1 MRLTFILVLLITSI
15 GYGQAEL
22 PPINTTSYGLNSHTN
37 RDISYFTQTDSNKNV
52 INLGTTE
59 RDSTHTDLVITKFD
73 SNLNLSWQSRFSLD
87 TDQSYDNPLDMY
99 IASNNNVIIVGRS
112 ALNASVGGGLLFVVK
127 YDKDGNLQWHKTI
140 GNIDGSDYYDFS
152 SYDSSFVD
160 DVLRVSYTRY
170 GESNN
175 SPIYHITFDE
185 AGNFSETLTTDFVN
199 QGTKNTFK
207 DGIFYSLVRINED
220 DGNFNE
226 QYYLIRKS
234 ATIEEIYHLNYEDN
248 FVFQYF
254 TSVFDYYDLY
264 VDDFENIFLIK
275 SKVEG
280 TGNVTYTKINKGGKI
295 VYSVQLPE
303 NIYHID
309 SYLDVD
315 DKLNLFYYDINSETV
330 EKRIVDELGAD
341 SLLNQIAYSD
351 YLGGDLKT
359 SDAFFLASTT
369 NNITLYNSDLNPV
382 NSFQYSNF
390 YELSDIVK
398 IDDSNIATSGTIY
411 DKIYPESDF
420 LAQRNIYLEKIN
432 TTGIESAYMF
442 SGEGTSKV
450 VRPMVLVDHA
460 NNYWILSEEQT
471 GPNNWQIGG
480 SRSPINRSIYKY
492 DSELN
497 LIWRTE
503 LSHVLFTE
511 SDFLLDNQNNLYIN
525 TKGPGPN
532 GYGYFVTKISPA
544 GDVVFQEYSSD
555 YGARQLH
562 LNKDQNVIRVTW
574 PIRNHS
580 TYTDETH
587 VYTHDAGTGE
597 LLNTLTIPG
606 YEIIKS
612 FTDSNGDSY
621 MYMYAEEDPDSNNEH
636 KLRLYKNLNEV
647 FTIDPYVTGL
657 NGMLQVGVHNSD
669 IDNEGTLFIGSNG
682 GHDDNRIHKV
692 SLSGDY
698 QYQDIENE
706 LTRMTVL
713 DNGDVFFMQ
722 EITSDDGKLYLFD
735 SDLNL
740 LQEFSQYFFKNSILF
755 EYKNFLFVNDYPFHE
770 YTDYYVNVLNRDGQ
784 QIDKFHLPSN
794 LSYAKI
800 DQNSDLI
807 LTGTFGEQ
815 VYLYSFYG
823 WFRGLLHKYSYDGPI
838 DSDGDGIGDNVDECP
853 DTPNGQA
860 INESGCSQSQLDDDN
875 DGVSNDIDQCP
886 ATPENEAV
894 NEHGCAE
901 SELDDDGDGITNDI
915 DQCPESVLLDLVN
928 DAGCFFL
935 PSDNF
940 VIQTVSETC
949 PGKKNGQIIINAT
962 ENLNYV
968 LHINGTN
975 YDFTSTLTIN
985 DVAPSTYYIC
995 ISVPEE
1001 GYEQCYNL
1009 TIMAGQNVSARISS
1023 VSNTTTISMDQG
1035 TAPFTVFK
1043 NNNVILHTWESSF
1056 SIQSQNGD
1064 LLEVKTA
1071 QECEGS
1077 LIKSIGK
1084 LKQLIVYPNPT
1095 KSNIDIIGLSSHKN
1109 KIEIKVYNLQSQ
1121 LVLNLAPQI
1130 INNST
1135 QLGLN
1140 NLPSGVYFIK
1150 FNDPDPITLK
1160 VIKE

>member
-1 MRLTFILVLLITSI
+1 MRLTLILVFLIISI
-15 GYGQAEL
+15 SYGQDEL
-22 PPINTTSYGLNSHTN
+22 TPINTTSYGLNNHTN
-37 RDISYFTQTDSNKNV
+37 RDISYFTEKDNADNIINV
-52 INLGTTE
+52 GTTE
-59 RDSTHTDLVITKFD
+59 RDSTHTDLVVTKFNSELD
-73 SNLNLSWQSRFSLD
+73 LTWQRRFSLD

-99 IASNNNVIIVGRS
+99 IDSNNNIIIVGRS
-112 ALNASVGGGLLFVVK
+112 ALNGSVGGGLLFVVK
-127 YDKDGNLQWHKTI
+127 YDKDGNLQWYKTI

-160 DVLRVSYTRY
+160 DALRVSYTRY

-175 SPIYHITFDE
+175 SPIYHITFDD
-185 AGNFSETLTTDFVN
+185 AGNFSEVLTTSFVN

-207 DGIFYSLVRINED
+207 DGVFYSLVRINED

-254 TSVFDYYDLY
+254 TSVLDYYDLY
-264 VDDFENIFLIK
+264 VDDLENLYLIK

-295 VYSVQLPE
+295 VYSVQLLE

-315 DKLNLFYYDINSETV
+315 DNLNLFYYDIDSETV
-330 EKRIVDELGAD
+330 EKRIVDDLGGE
-341 SLLNQIAYSD
+341 STLNQITYLD
-351 YLGGDLKT
+351 YLGGDLKNG
-359 SDAFFLASTT
+359 DAFFLAST
-369 NNITLYNSDLNPV
+369 NNTINLYDSNLNPV

-398 IDDSNIATSGTIY
+398 IDDTNIATSGTIY
-411 DKIYPESDF
+411 DKMYPESDF

-432 TTGIESAYMF
+432 ITGVESNYMF

-450 VRPMVLVDHA
+450 VRPMVLVDHD

-480 SRSPINRSIYKY
+480 SRAPINRSVYKY

-497 LIWRTE
+497 LLWRTE

-544 GDVVFQEYSSD
+544 GDVIFQEYSSD
-555 YGARQLH
+555 YGARQIH
-562 LNKDQNVIRVTW
+562 LDKDQNVVRVTW
-574 PIRNHS
+574 PIRNHN

-587 VYTHDAGTGE
+587 IYTHDAETGE

-612 FTDSNGDSY
+612 YTDSNGDSY

-657 NGMLQVGVHNSD
+657 NGVLQVGVHNSD

-692 SLSGDY
+692 TLSGDY
-698 QYQDIENE
+698 QYIDIGDI
-706 LTRMTVL
+706 LTRITIL

-722 EITSDDGKLYLFD
+722 EFSSDDGKLFLYD
-735 SDLNL
+735 NDLNL
-740 LQEFSQYFFKNSILF
+740 LQEFSQYFFKHSILF
-755 EYKNFLFVNDYPFHE
+755 EYKDFLFVNDYPFHE

-807 LTGTFGEQ
+807 LTGTFGQQ

-823 WFRGLLHKYSYDGPI
+823 WFRGLLHKYSYDGPM

-853 DTPNGQA
+853 DTPSGET

-886 ATPENEAV
+886 TTPENEAV

-940 VIQTVSETC
+940 IIQTVGETC
-949 PGKKNGQIIINAT
+949 PDKKNGQIIINAT

-968 LHINGTN
+968 LQINGTN
-975 YDFTSTLTIN
+975 YDFTSTYTIT
-985 DVAPSTYYIC
+985 DLAPGNYEMC
-995 ISVPEE
+995 ITVPEE
-1001 GYEQCYNL
+1001 GYVQCYNL
-1009 TIMAGQNVSARISS
+1009 TIEEGENVAGRITSAA
-1023 VSNTTTISMDQG
+1023 NTASITMDQG
-1035 TAPFTVFK
+1035 TAPYTVFK
-1043 NNNVILHTWESSF
+1043 NDQIILQTWDNIF
-1056 SIQSQNGD
+1056 TIPTRNGD
-1064 LLEVKTA
+1064 LIEVKTA
-1071 QECEGS
+1071 QDCEGS
-1077 LIKSIGK
+1077 LIKRIGK
-1084 LKQLIVYPNPT
+1084 SEQLMFYPNPT
-1095 KSNIDIIGLSSHKN
+1095 NDYLNIIGFSGTKN
-1109 KIEIKVYNLQSQ
+1109 NVTVKVFNIQSQ
-1121 LVLNLAPQI
+1121 LVLILNPQI
-1130 INNST
+1130 INNSI
-1135 QLGLN
+1135 QLSLQ
-1140 NLPSGVYFIK
+1140 NLPSGIYFIK
-1150 FNDPDPITLK
+1150 LNQLESIMLK